1 LFSKIQKAIGTE
13 KAFFSWPRSSDP
25 GPLRPVA
32 HKDDQIEKLNEN
44 GESWIK
50 PAL

>member
-1 LFSKIQKAIGTE
+1 LELKKLFLVGLEAQIQALYDQLHI
-13 KAFFSWPRSSDP
+13 
-25 GPLRPVA
+25 
-32 HKDDQIEKLNEN
+32 KDDQIEKLNEN